1 MFGVLSDSPRIEK
14 YFDLKFVFQS
24 CSKVLIKGFS
34 FDDFQLDFSQHF
46 WAELENW
53 SVANLLIKTRVTA
66 FIFKVLSKTQQICN
80 YKLLNIGDFWV
91 ASEFQLY
98 FVFDCFHL
106 NFSPISYTQLQ
117 NLSKTKLLG
126 FKSSKTFLKVS
137 RAESC

>member
-91 ASEFQLY
+91 DSEFQFY
-98 FVFDCFHL
+98 FVFYCFHL
-106 NFSPISYTQLQ
+106 KFSPIYSTQLQ
-117 NLSKTKLLG
+117 NFPKTKLLG
-126 FKSSKTFLKVS
+126 FECSKTLLKAS

>member
-1 MFGVLSDSPRIEK
+1 MFGVLSDSPWIEK

-91 ASEFQLY
+91 DSEFQFY
-98 FVFDCFHL
+98 FVYDCFHL
-106 NFSPISYTQLQ
+106 KFSPISSIQLQ
-117 NLSKTKLLG
+117 NLSKTKFLG
-126 FKSSKTFLKVS
+126 F
-137 RAESC
+137 